1 MARGEPQPA
10 VDASAERFALD
21 VRGLHEVFRVWYER
35 RPGLK
40 ERLYRFKRAN
50 YRNFHALDG
59 IDLQIRH
66 GESVALIGHNGSGK
80 STFLKVLAGI
90 LPPDAGEVRVHGR
103 VATLLELGAGFHEEL
118 TGRENIYLNGAILG
132 LRREEIDEA
141 FDHIVDFAGIR
152 PFLDQP
158 VRNYSSG
165 MYVRL
170 GFAIAVHVNP
180 DILLVDEV
188 LSVGDAT
195 FQDRSLAQM
204 RSFGERGKTVVLVSH
219 DLGSVRALCERTVV
233 LHRGRIAFDG
243 PTDEAIEAYEALLA
257 EGEDTE
263 LPDPHAPPPE
273 EPGRSGDFAARL
285 TRLTAR
291 AGEQSR
297 HLTSGT
303 AQLGPVAT
311 GTTVT
316 LEVEVAAREDL
327 VPRGGLSVGVNVRR
341 PDVQPSVYET
351 RTAWRVIYVAPPP
364 QGQSFTATVEL
375 EAQLLTGSYL
385 IDLQVGSAETGG
397 LHDRWASAIEL
408 AVEGV
413 PHDFGIAP
421 LDARFSVHNPEGVWP
436 DESLPPPLEQG
447 GPRYHPLRDGPTPPD
462 EAPGGRSDGR
472 SADDRAERR

>member
-1 MARGEPQPA
+1 VARGEPETA
-10 VDASAERFALD
+10 VDASADRFALD

-80 STFLKVLAGI
+80 STLLKVLAGI
-90 LPPDAGEVRVHGR
+90 LPPDAGEVRVNGR

-132 LRREEIDEA
+132 LRREEIDAA
-141 FDHIVDFAGIR
+141 FDHIVEFAGVR

-170 GFAIAVHVNP
+170 GFAIAVHVDP
-180 DILLVDEV
+180 DVLLVDEV

-195 FQDRSLAQM
+195 FQDRSFAQM
-204 RSFGERGKTVVLVSH
+204 RNFGDRGKTVVLVSH

-233 LHRGRIAFDG
+233 LHCGRIAFDG
-243 PTDEAIEAYEALLA
+243 PTDDAIEAYEALLA
-257 EGEDTE
+257 EGEGGE
-263 LPDPHAPPPE
+263 LPDPHAPLPE

-285 TRLTAR
+285 TQLTAR
-291 AGEQSR
+291 AGEQTRRLAGGSA
-297 HLTSGT
+297 H
-303 AQLGPVAT
+303 LGPVAS

-327 VPRGGLSVGVNVRR
+327 VPHGGLSVGVNMRR
-341 PDVQPSVYET
+341 PDVQPSIYET
-351 RTAWRVIYVAPPP
+351 RTAWRATYVAPPP
-364 QGQSFTATVEL
+364 QGSSLTATVEFD
-375 EAQLLTGSYL
+375 ANLLTGSYL
-385 IDLQVGSAETGG
+385 IDLQVGSAETGA
-397 LHDRWASAIEL
+397 LHDRWAGAAEL
-408 AVEGV
+408 AVEAVG
-413 PHDFGIAP
+413 HDFGIAP
-421 LDARFSVHNPEGVWP
+421 LDARFRVHNPDGVWP
-436 DESLPPPLEQG
+436 AESLPPPLEEG
-447 GPRYHPLRDGPTPPD
+447 GPRFHPLRDGET
-462 EAPGGRSDGR
+462 APGAGD
-472 SADDRAERR
+472 ADDRAERR

>member
-1 MARGEPQPA
+1 MARRHARADADAA
-10 VDASAERFALD
+10 VDASVDRFALD

-59 IDLQIRH
+59 IDLQVRH

-80 STFLKVLAGI
+80 STLLKVLAGI
-90 LPPDAGEVRVHGR
+90 LPPDAGQVRVNGR

-132 LRREEIDEA
+132 LTSHEIDAA
-141 FDHIVDFAGIR
+141 FDDIVDFAGIR

-170 GFAIAVHVNP
+170 GFAIAVHVDP
-180 DILLVDEV
+180 EILLVDEV

-233 LHRGRIAFDG
+233 LHHGRIAFDG
-243 PTDEAIEAYEALLA
+243 PTDEAVEAYEALLA
-257 EGEDTE
+257 EGEAAE
-263 LPDPHAPPPE
+263 LPDPAAPAPD
-273 EPGRSGDFAARL
+273 EPGRSGDFRARITKL
-285 TRLTAR
+285 VAR
-291 AGEQSR
+291 AGEQTR
-297 HLTSGT
+297 AFASGT
-303 AQLGPVAT
+303 AQLGPAPT

-316 LEVEVAAREDL
+316 LHVEITARADL
-327 VPRGGLSVGVNVRR
+327 VAQGGLSVGVNVRR
-341 PDVQPSVYET
+341 PDVQPTVYET
-351 RTAWRVIYVAPPP
+351 RTSWRVTYVAPPP
-364 QGQSFTATVEL
+364 EGASLSATIEL
-375 EAQLLTGSYL
+375 DAQLLTGSYL
-385 IDLQVGSAETGG
+385 MDLQVAGAESGA
-397 LHDRWASAIEL
+397 LHDRWGGAVEL
-408 AVEGV
+408 IVEGV
-413 PHDFGIAP
+413 GHDFGIAP
-421 LDARFSVHNPEGVWP
+421 LAARVTVDNPDGVWP
-436 DESLPPPLEQG
+436 AESLPPPLADG
-447 GPRYHPLRDGPTPPD
+447 GPRYHPKRDGAGADTAA
-462 EAPGGRSDGR
+462 EAGDPAS
-472 SADDRAERR
+472 ERR